1 MNIEDF
7 ENRFKKHDPASELD
21 ANLTPSQI
29 ANQAMDREV
38 GNVVPIASWSRK
50 RKAIS
55 AVAAGLLFVG
65 VSGPLMNGAMTAGG
79 PERFVFGSSPV
90 SAENTRLGSSEAL
103 VNSDMK
109 IGLPY
114 MYSYYIFESDIALS
128 NQSTSAM
135 TYSVVARDDAEQ
147 VGRDLANSLGISK
160 LTASEYDDN
169 SLVFESEKKYFAIY
183 LSDSFTSVSYSDY
196 TNDPWR
202 DCYVEIDNPDGST
215 TSSDSGSVPECQPKA
230 ENLPTQ
236 AEAKQLAIQLFDSI
250 GIDSSDFKFEIW
262 KDQAFVSV
270 TATEYL
276 NGHMTPVS
284 WNVTYTSNSE
294 ISWLY
299 ASLTELQE
307 LDEYGVIS
315 EAAALKRINELNTT
329 RIDDLNMPAP
339 NVQPETKGSNG
350 TSSTS
355 SPSDSA
361 SASSEPNPGATDEP
375 IETSEP
381 VVDPTYTFEPQIV
394 HVTRVELTYETFWLA
409 DGSVVWLPTY
419 QFYGYIDGTDVDE
432 TYPLGTIV
440 ALVDDAIDLESLYGA
455 SISARMI
462 D

>member
-7 ENRFKKHDPASELD
+7 EARFKKQDPASALD

-38 GNVVPIASWSRK
+38 GNVVPIATWSRK

-65 VSGPLMNGAMTAGG
+65 VSGPLMSGAMTASG
-79 PERFVFGSSPV
+79 PERFVFGSSPI
-90 SAENTRLGSSEAL
+90 SSESTRLGSSDAL

-109 IGLPY
+109 IGLPF

-128 NQSTSAM
+128 NQATSAM
-135 TYSVVARDDAEQ
+135 TYDVVARDDAEQ
-147 VGRDLANSLGISK
+147 VGRDLARSMGISK
-160 LTASEYDDN
+160 LSTSDYDEN
-169 SLVFESEKKYFAIY
+169 TLLFESDNKYFAIY
-183 LSDSFTSVSYSDY
+183 LSDSFTSVHYSDY

-202 DCYVEIDNPDGST
+202 DCYVEKENPDGST
-215 TSSDSGSVPECQPKA
+215 TSSDSGSVQECQPKA
-230 ENLPTQ
+230 ENLPSQ
-236 AEAKQLAIQLFDSI
+236 AEAKRLATQLFSSI
-250 GIDSSDFKFEIW
+250 GIDSSDFKFEVW
-262 KDQAFVSV
+262 TDQAFVSV

-329 RIDDLNMPAP
+329 RIDAFDMPAP
-339 NVQPETKGSNG
+339 KVQPETKGSND
-350 TSSTS
+350 TSTTEN
-355 SPSDSA
+355 PSDSG
-361 SASSEPNPGATDEP
+361 SASSEPNPGVTDKP
-375 IETSEP
+375 VETSEP
-381 VVDPTYTFEPQIV
+381 VVDPTYTFEPQVV

-419 QFYGYIDGTDVDE
+419 QFYGYIDGTEVDE

-455 SISARMI
+455 SISARMNE
-462 D
+462 

>member
-7 ENRFKKHDPASELD
+7 EARFKKHDPASSLD
-21 ANLTPSQI
+21 ANLTPSQL
-29 ANQAMDREV
+29 AQQAMDREV
-38 GNVVPIASWSRK
+38 GNVVPIATWSRK

-65 VSGPLMNGAMTAGG
+65 VSGPLMSGAMTAGG

-90 SAENTRLGSSEAL
+90 SAENSRLGSADAL
-103 VNSDMK
+103 ANSDKK

-128 NQSTSAM
+128 NQSSSAM

-147 VGRDLANSLGISK
+147 VGRDLARSMGISK
-160 LTASEYDDN
+160 LTTSEYDEN
-169 SLVFESEKKYFAIY
+169 TLLFESENKYFAIY

-202 DCYVEIDNPDGST
+202 DCYVEIENPDGST
-215 TSSDSGSVPECQPKA
+215 TSSDSGSVEECQPKA
-230 ENLPTQ
+230 ENLPSQ
-236 AEAKQLAIQLFDSI
+236 AEAKRLATQLFSSI

-262 KDQAFVSV
+262 TDQAFVSV

-315 EAAALKRINELNTT
+315 EAAALKRINELNSS
-329 RIDDLNMPAP
+329 RIDDFDMPYP
-339 NVQPETKGSNG
+339 NVQPETKGSTDTSG
-350 TSSTS
+350 SSTS
-355 SPSDSA
+355 GDSG
-361 SASSEPNPGATDEP
+361 STSSEPNPGVTDTP
-375 IETSEP
+375 VETSEP
-381 VVDPTYTFEPQIV
+381 IVDPTYTFEPQIV
-394 HVTRVELTYETFWLA
+394 HVTRVEMTYETFWLA

-419 QFYGYIDGTDVDE
+419 QFFGYIDGTDVDE

-455 SISARMI
+455 SLSARMI

>member
-1 MNIEDF
+1 MNVEDF
-7 ENRFKKHDPASELD
+7 EARFKKHDPASALD

-38 GNVVPIASWSRK
+38 GNVVPIATWSRK

-55 AVAAGLLFVG
+55 AVAAGLLFIG
-65 VSGPLMNGAMTAGG
+65 VSGPLMSGAMTAGG

-90 SAENTRLGSSEAL
+90 SAENSRLGSPDTLA
-103 VNSDMK
+103 NSDMK
-109 IGLPY
+109 IGLPF

-128 NQSTSAM
+128 SQSTTAM

-147 VGRDLANSLGISK
+147 VGRDLARSMGISN
-160 LTASEYDDN
+160 LTTSDYDEN
-169 SLVFESEKKYFAIY
+169 TLLFESDNKYFAIY

-202 DCYVEIDNPDGST
+202 DCYGKIDNPDGSS
-215 TSSDSGSVPECQPKA
+215 TSSDSDSVQECQPKA
-230 ENLPTQ
+230 ENLPSQ
-236 AEAKQLAIQLFDSI
+236 AEARRLATQLFSSI

-262 KDQAFVSV
+262 TDQAFVSV

-299 ASLTELQE
+299 ASLTELEE

-315 EAAALKRINELNTT
+315 EASALERINKLNTS
-329 RIDDLNMPAP
+329 RIDDFDMPYQ
-339 NVQPETKGSNG
+339 VQPETKGSNNTSG
-350 TSSTS
+350 TE
-355 SPSDSA
+355 SPSDSG
-361 SASSEPNPGATDEP
+361 STSSEPNPGATDTP
-375 IETSEP
+375 VETSEP
-381 VVDPTYTFEPQIV
+381 IVEPTYTFEPQIV

-419 QFYGYIDGTDVDE
+419 QFFGYIDGTDVDE
-432 TYPLGTIV
+432 SYPLGTIV

-455 SISARMI
+455 SISARMN

>member
-7 ENRFKKHDPASELD
+7 EARFKKQDPASALD

-38 GNVVPIASWSRK
+38 GNVVPIATWSRK

-65 VSGPLMNGAMTAGG
+65 VSGPLMSGAMTASG
-79 PERFVFGSSPV
+79 PERFVFGSSPI
-90 SAENTRLGSSEAL
+90 SSESTRLGSSDAL

-109 IGLPY
+109 IGLPF

-128 NQSTSAM
+128 NQATSAM
-135 TYSVVARDDAEQ
+135 TYDVVARDDAEQ
-147 VGRDLANSLGISK
+147 VGRDLARSMGISK
-160 LTASEYDDN
+160 LSTSDYDEN
-169 SLVFESEKKYFAIY
+169 TLLFESDNKYFAIY

-202 DCYVEIDNPDGST
+202 DCYVEKENPDGST
-215 TSSDSGSVPECQPKA
+215 TSSDSGSVQECQPKA
-230 ENLPTQ
+230 ENLPSQ
-236 AEAKQLAIQLFDSI
+236 AEAKRLATQLFSSI

-262 KDQAFVSV
+262 TDQAFVSV

-329 RIDDLNMPAP
+329 RIDAFDMPAP
-339 NVQPETKGSNG
+339 KVQPETKGSND
-350 TSSTS
+350 TSTTEN
-355 SPSDSA
+355 PSDSG
-361 SASSEPNPGATDEP
+361 SASSEPNPGVTDKP
-375 IETSEP
+375 VETSEP
-381 VVDPTYTFEPQIV
+381 VVDPTYTFEPQVV

-419 QFYGYIDGTDVDE
+419 QFYGYIDGTEVDE

-455 SISARMI
+455 SISARMNE
-462 D
+462 

>member
-1 MNIEDF
+1 MNSEDF
-7 ENRFKKHDPASELD
+7 EARFKKHDPASELD

-38 GNVVPIASWSRK
+38 GNVIPIATWSRK

-65 VSGPLMNGAMTAGG
+65 VSGPLMSGAMTAGG

-90 SAENTRLGSSEAL
+90 SAENSRLGSADAL
-103 VNSDMK
+103 TNSDMK

-114 MYSYYIFESDIALS
+114 LYSYYIFESDIALS

-147 VGRDLANSLGISK
+147 VGRDLARSMGISQ
-160 LTASEYDDN
+160 LTTSEYDDN
-169 SLVFESEKKYFAIY
+169 SLVFESDNKYFAIY

-202 DCYVEIDNPDGST
+202 DCYVEIENPDESS
-215 TSSDSGSVPECQPKA
+215 TSSDSGSVEECQPKS
-230 ENLPTQ
+230 ENLPSKS
-236 AEAKQLAIQLFDSI
+236 EAKRLATQLFSSI

-262 KDQAFVSV
+262 SDQAFVSV

-315 EAAALKRINELNTT
+315 EAAALKRINELNTS
-329 RIDDLNMPAP
+329 RIDDFDMPVD
-339 NVQPETKGSNG
+339 VQPETKDS
-350 TSSTS
+350 TDSSGNVGDT
-355 SPSDSA
+355 
-361 SASSEPNPGATDEP
+361 SSEPNPGVTDTP
-375 IETSEP
+375 VETSET
-381 VVDPTYTFEPQIV
+381 VVDPNYTFEPQIV

-419 QFYGYIDGTDVDE
+419 QFFGYIDGSDVDE
-432 TYPLGTIV
+432 SYPLGTIV

-455 SISARMI
+455 SISARLI

>member
-7 ENRFKKHDPASELD
+7 EARFKKHDPASSLD
-21 ANLTPSQI
+21 ANLTPSQL
-29 ANQAMDREV
+29 AQQAMDREV
-38 GNVVPIASWSRK
+38 GNVVPIATWSRK

-65 VSGPLMNGAMTAGG
+65 VSGPLMSGAMTAGG

-90 SAENTRLGSSEAL
+90 SAENSRLGSVDAL
-103 VNSDMK
+103 ANSDMK

-114 MYSYYIFESDIALS
+114 LYSYYIFESDIALS
-128 NQSTSAM
+128 NQSSSAM

-147 VGRDLANSLGISK
+147 VGRDLARSMGISK
-160 LTASEYDDN
+160 LTTSEYDEN
-169 SLVFESEKKYFAIY
+169 TLLFESENKYFAIY
-183 LSDSFTSVSYSDY
+183 LTDSFTSVSYSDY

-202 DCYVEIDNPDGST
+202 DCYVEIENPDGST
-215 TSSDSGSVPECQPKA
+215 TSSDSGSVEECQPKA
-230 ENLPTQ
+230 ENLPSQ
-236 AEAKQLAIQLFDSI
+236 AEAKRLATQLFSSI

-262 KDQAFVSV
+262 TDQAFVSV

-315 EAAALKRINELNTT
+315 EAAALKRINELNSS
-329 RIDDLNMPAP
+329 RIDDFDMPVD
-339 NVQPETKGSNG
+339 VQPETKGSTDTSG
-350 TSSTS
+350 SSTS
-355 SPSDSA
+355 GDSG
-361 SASSEPNPGATDEP
+361 STSSEPNPGVTDTP
-375 IETSEP
+375 VETSEP
-381 VVDPTYTFEPQIV
+381 IVDPTYTFEPQIV
-394 HVTRVELTYETFWLA
+394 HVTRVEMTYETFWLA

-419 QFYGYIDGTDVDE
+419 QFFGYIDGTDVDE

-455 SISARMI
+455 SLSARMI